1 MEAAAVAK
9 FVASSGFLATAV
21 SAGALKHGFGRV
33 IFAGLVLSMAGDLFL
48 VGQSRQLFLL
58 GLISFLFAHV
68 AYITAFIIAGQNR
81 RWAGFAALPIL
92 TIAVLVSAWL
102 QPQVPAELA
111 MPVRIYTAVISLMVI
126 AAFGTRGAGTSRL
139 VVVGA
144 LMFFVSDL
152 SVAMQR
158 IMESDLPTYLWGLPL
173 YYAAQLCLAFST
185 SQSSSQ

>member
-1 MEAAAVAK
+1 MHRPATIVFAVVTALACATLLFCLRMGWMEAAAAAK

-48 VGQSRQLFLL
+48 IGQSRQLFLL

-102 QPQVPAELA
+102 QPQVSAR
-111 MPVRIYTAVISLMVI
+111 RI
-126 AAFGTRGAGTSRL
+126 SR
-139 VVVGA
+139 
-144 LMFFVSDL
+144 
-152 SVAMQR
+152 
-158 IMESDLPTYLWGLPL
+158 
-173 YYAAQLCLAFST
+173 
-185 SQSSSQ
+185 